1 MSSLIFANHVFH
13 PLGCG
18 ALFWERESLLLVADL
33 HLEKGSHAAARGFL
47 LPPYDSVETLSRLA
61 AALEHTGA
69 RRVAALGDSF
79 HDSGGAQRLA
89 PAALDRLADLARG
102 REWMWI
108 AGNHDD
114 GARPHVGS
122 VVAEMQVAGVH
133 LRHETRAADG
143 RPEISGH
150 FHPSVRLRLRT
161 GRVLRRR
168 CFALAGERL
177 VLPAYGA
184 YAGGLDVADPAF
196 VRALGMRPEAVVVA
210 GGGLIRIG
218 EERKDEV
225 A

>member
-1 MSSLIFANHVFH
+1 MSSLIFANHILH

-33 HLEKGSHAAARGFL
+33 HLEKGSHAAARGFP
-47 LPPYDSVETLSRLA
+47 LPPYDSVETLTRLA
-61 AALEHTGA
+61 AALAHTGA

-79 HDSGGAQRLA
+79 HDSGGAQRLPP
-89 PAALDRLADLARG
+89 PARDRLADLARG
-102 REWMWI
+102 REWTWI

-114 GARPHVGS
+114 AARPHVGS
-122 VVAEMQVAGVH
+122 VVAEMAVAGVH
-133 LRHETRAADG
+133 LRHEAHPADP

-196 VRALGMRPEAVVVA
+196 VRALGMRPEAVVAA
-210 GGGLIRIG
+210 GGGLIRVG
-218 EERKDEV
+218 EEREDEV